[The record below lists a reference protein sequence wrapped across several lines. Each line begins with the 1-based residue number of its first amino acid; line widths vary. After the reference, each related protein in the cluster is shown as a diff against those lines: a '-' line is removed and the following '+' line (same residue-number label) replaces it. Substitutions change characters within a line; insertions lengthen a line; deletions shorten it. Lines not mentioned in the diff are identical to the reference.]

1 MLSFSYLQNKA
12 WLLGVAKTRCPAP
25 DDRRATVVAPGGSGE
40 LVTVGPGTS
49 TREPILACD
58 RASRWFGGVRALKGV
73 SVSIASGEIFGLV
86 GPNGSGKTTVVNAI
100 TGFYPPQQGR
110 VLFAG
115 ADITGFKPHNIA
127 RLGIA
132 RTFQNIALFR
142 GMSVLDNIMMG
153 RHIHMRPSA
162 LGTLFYW
169 VWAERQEIAQRRLV
183 EDTIDLLQLQDVRDA
198 PIEVVP
204 LGLQKRVEL
213 ARALVAEPRLLI
225 LDEPMAGM
233 NQEEKEYMARFI
245 LDAREERG
253 LTVLLIEHHMDV
265 VAALCDRMTVLSNG
279 EQIADGTPAEALSNP
294 KVVEAYLGSKRRH
307 AA

>member
-1 MLSFSYLQNKA
+1 MTQAPYL
-12 WLLGVAKTRCPAP
+12 
-25 DDRRATVVAPGGSGE
+25 E
-40 LVTVGPGTS
+40 
-49 TREPILACD
+49 CD
-58 RASRWFGGVRALKGV
+58 RLDRHFGGLHALR
-73 SVSIASGEIFGLV
+73 SVSIHIDRGEILGLV
-86 GPNGSGKTTVVNAI
+86 GPNGSGKTTLVNAV

-110 VLFAG
+110 IRFAG
-115 ADITGFKPHNIA
+115 QDITGRRPHDVA

-132 RTFQNIALFR
+132 RTFQNLALFR

-162 LGTLFYW
+162 LATFFYPW
-169 VWAERQEIAQRRLV
+169 WARRDELRQREVV
-183 EDTIDLLQLQDVRDA
+183 EDIIDFLQLQDVRGE

-204 LGLQKRVEL
+204 LGLQKRIEL
-213 ARALVAEPRLLI
+213 ARALVAEPTLLV

-253 LTVLLIEHHMDV
+253 MTILLIEHHMDV
-265 VAALCDRMTVLSNG
+265 VAAVCDRVTVLCYG
-279 EQIADGTPAEALSNP
+279 EKIAEGDPQVALADPQVIEAYIGGKKRQAVDAEAND
-294 KVVEAYLGSKRRH
+294 